1 MIILKILATPYV
13 LALTLLAA
21 VITFLACVAGAVCYV
36 ACIGLI
42 LLAIV
47 ALIAGQTTGCI
58 AMFVLAFLVSPF
70 GLPAIGEW
78 LVGKLHG
85 AKYALQDFITG

>member
-1 MIILKILATPYV
+1 MLILKILAALFV

-21 VITFLACVAGAVCYV
+21 VVTFLACVARAVCYV
-36 ACIGLI
+36 ACIGLT

-58 AMFVLAFLVSPF
+58 AVFVLAFLVSPF
-70 GLPAIGEW
+70 GFPAIGDW
-78 LVGKLHG
+78 LVGNLHG
-85 AKYALQDFITG
+85 VKFAL

>member
-1 MIILKILATPYV
+1 MIILKILAAPFV
-13 LALTLLAA
+13 LALALLAA
-21 VITFLACVAGAVCYV
+21 VITFLACVAGVVCYV
-36 ACIGLI
+36 ACIGLT

-78 LVGKLHG
+78 LVGRLHG
-85 AKYALQDFITG
+85 ARYALQDFITG

>member
-1 MIILKILATPYV
+1 MLILKIIAAPFV

-36 ACIGLI
+36 ACIGLT

-58 AMFVLAFLVSPF
+58 VALVLAFLVSPF

-85 AKYALQDFITG
+85 VKFALQDFITG